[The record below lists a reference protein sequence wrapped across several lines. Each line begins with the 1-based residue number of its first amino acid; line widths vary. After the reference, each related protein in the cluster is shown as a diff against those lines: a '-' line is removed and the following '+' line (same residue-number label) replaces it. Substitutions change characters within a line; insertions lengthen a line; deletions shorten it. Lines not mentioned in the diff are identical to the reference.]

1 MSDPLARD
9 GPMHSSPLLDLHRD
23 AGARV
28 TPTHAGSL
36 VLTHGD
42 VPAEYRAGREGALLL
57 DATRRGCLEIT
68 GADAP
73 AFLHR
78 ILANHVLALA
88 EGEGNANLLLSPKGK
103 VQAWFD
109 LFRTGEGFRCETAPG
124 EAEAL
129 RVALDLYLFGEDVQL
144 TDATESFAPLEL
156 AGPGAAAVLG
166 AALPEFD
173 RAASGTQ
180 LLTSA
185 LGSVRVR
192 PAEVAGERGWRV
204 DVKAG
209 GTASLWKLLLAS
221 GATPGGLVAEDSLR
235 TERLRPRWSVDASDE
250 VYPQE
255 ARLGDAF
262 ALDKGCY
269 VGQEVVAKID
279 TYGGLN
285 KQLFALR
292 VASEDPVPP
301 GTRLLRT
308 LDGEVRDLGLVTSW
322 AYSFEHDSGLV
333 LGYVKKRHQEPGTV
347 FDLEGLGTQATLLA
361 PPDAGEGADED
372 AQG

>member
-1 MSDPLARD
+1 
-9 GPMHSSPLLDLHRD
+9 MHASPLLQMHRD

-42 VPAEYRAGREGALLL
+42 VPSEYRAGREGALLL
-57 DATRRGCLEIT
+57 DATTRGCLELR
-68 GADAP
+68 GGDAP

-78 ILANHVLALA
+78 ILANHVLPLA

-109 LFRTGEGFRCETAPG
+109 LFRTGEGFRCETPPG
-124 EAEAL
+124 QAEPL
-129 RVALDLYLFGEDVQL
+129 RVALDLYLFGEDVEL
-144 TDATESFAPLEL
+144 LDVTEQFAPLEL
-156 AGPGAAAVLG
+156 TGPLAAEVLG
-166 AALPEFD
+166 KALPDFE
-173 RAASGTQ
+173 ACSGGTQ
-180 LLTSA
+180 SLSCE
-185 LGSVRVR
+185 GSTVRVR
-192 PAEVAGERGWRV
+192 RAEVAGLSGWRI
-204 DVKAG
+204 DTEPSST
-209 GTASLWKLLLAS
+209 TALWKSLLAA
-221 GATPGGLVAEDSLR
+221 GAVPGGLVAEDSLR
-235 TERLRPRWSVDASDE
+235 AEGLRPRWGVDASDD

-255 ARLGDAF
+255 ARLDSAF

-292 VASEDPVPP
+292 VASEDPIPP

-308 LDGEVRDLGLVTSW
+308 VEGEVRDLGLVTSW
-322 AYSFEHDSGLV
+322 AWSFEHDTGLA
-333 LGYVKKRHQEPGTV
+333 LGYVKKRHQEPGTT
-347 FDLEGLGTQATLLA
+347 FDLEGQGTTATLLA
-361 PPDAGEGADED
+361 APEA
-372 AQG
+372 

>member
-1 MSDPLARD
+1 MSSPLARD

-68 GADAP
+68 GSDAP

-78 ILANHVLALA
+78 ILANHVLALG

-129 RVALDLYLFGEDVQL
+129 RVALDLYLFGEEVEL
-144 TDATESFAPLEL
+144 TDGTAAFAPLEL
-156 AGPGAAAVLG
+156 AGPGAAAVLR
-166 AALPEFD
+166 AALAGFD
-173 RAASGTQ
+173 EASAGTQ
-180 LLTSA
+180 A
-185 LGSVRVR
+185 LASPLGVVRVR
-192 PAEVAGERGWRV
+192 RAEVAGQPGWRV
-204 DVKAG
+204 DTEPEA
-209 GTASLWKLLLAS
+209 TAALWKLLLDS
-221 GATPGGLVAEDSLR
+221 GAVPGGLVAEDSLR

-255 ARLGDAF
+255 ARLDDAF

-322 AYSFEHDSGLV
+322 AWSFEHDSGLV

-347 FDLEGLGTQATLLA
+347 FDLEGLGVQATLL
-361 PPDAGEGADED
+361 PPPASAGGEG
-372 AQG
+372 QGAAG